1 MAESSLRAAR
11 PSRKG
16 GLPNAVF
23 LVAALEALPDELHGQ
38 IDELTILFPWG
49 SLLRA
54 ALALDDAS
62 LGARS
67 IAGLLAPEASAR
79 VVVSVDAR
87 DRLELPVLTAAD
99 AGAIRT
105 RWARAGLEL
114 TAFSPT
120 TANDVAAVGSTW
132 ARRLGVG
139 RDREAWQLD
148 LRRPG
153 AVKPRG
159 RAERMTLHGALASE
173 R

>member
-23 LVAALEALPDELHGQ
+23 LVAAVEALPDELHGQ

-79 VVVSVDAR
+79 VVASVDAR
-87 DRLELPVLTAAD
+87 DRLDVPALTAAD
-99 AGAIRT
+99 AAPIAT
-105 RWARAGLEL
+105 RWARVGLEL
-114 TAFSPT
+114 TAFSPV
-120 TANDVAAVGSTW
+120 TANDVAAAGSTW
-132 ARRLGVG
+132 ARKLGVS
-139 RDREAWQLD
+139 RDRQVWQLN

-153 AVKPRG
+153 ALKPTG
-159 RAERMTLHGALASE
+159 RAERRAFHGALAGD